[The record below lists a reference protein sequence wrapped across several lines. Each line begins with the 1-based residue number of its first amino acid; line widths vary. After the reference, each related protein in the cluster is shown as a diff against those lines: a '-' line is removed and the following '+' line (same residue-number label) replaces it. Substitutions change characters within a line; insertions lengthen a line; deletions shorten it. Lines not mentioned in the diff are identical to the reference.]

1 MRLCHPVLASLYHV
15 FLLCSVRFSHSLAVS
30 GCSVRSGF
38 KPMVI
43 KKCAD
48 TEIDW
53 IAYMQEVEGVI
64 ISTQTNYI
72 NTNKYTLTLS
82 YTHTTHH
89 TLSLSLSLSLSLFS
103 YLSLSLSLVLSLS
116 LLHTHTHTHKG
127 NVSLSLPLFTHTH
140 FFTNAHFTHNCTSH
154 TTPGT

>member
-1 MRLCHPVLASLYHV
+1 MHPMRLCHPVLASLYHV

-64 ISTQTNYI
+64 ISTKTNI
-72 NTNKYTLTLS
+72 LSHFPTHTPHTIHTHTLS
-82 YTHTTHH
+82 
-89 TLSLSLSLSLSLFS
+89 LSPSLSFPISLSLSLSFSLSLFYTRTHAHTQALS
-103 YLSLSLSLVLSLS
+103 PSLS
-116 LLHTHTHTHKG
+116 
-127 NVSLSLPLFTHTH
+127 PPFTHTH
-140 FFTNAHFTHNCTSH
+140 FFTNAHCTHNCTFH